1 MNRTQ
6 PKTRRPRG
14 ADPDEAQLQRVR
26 TALARRYAV
35 ERIVGQGGMATVYLA
50 KDLRHRRKVAVKVLD
65 AGLSSALRAD
75 RFLQEIE
82 FAARLHHPHILPL
95 YDSGKAGPF
104 LFYVMPYVAGESLRT
119 RLYHGG
125 PLPVQEALRVVRDV
139 ADALACAHDAQV
151 LHRDI
156 KPDNVML
163 SGRHALVMD
172 FGVAKALSQAG
183 SRKELTTHGIT
194 VGTPRYMAPEQ
205 AAGDPS
211 IDHRADIYAVGI
223 VAYELIAGRPPIEAE
238 TPQATLAA
246 QVTEIPRPLESVV
259 PDVPQAVA
267 DIVMRCLEKD
277 PAARWQSA
285 EDLLAHVEDQV
296 TPSGVSAA
304 TQALQGAVRRTTPST
319 VGVGIAAALTLLGAV
334 IFAPVL
340 RVSGLPGP
348 TPALH
353 TQLTSMGGVRGAEI
367 SPNGEFL
374 ALVTDSNVF
383 VQDLHGGTTLRLAA
397 RDPAAGSRVTTMR
410 WSPDGSEL
418 LLVERDSASRETA
431 VAYPRLGGAPR
442 TLPVRGQA
450 AWSPD
455 GGRIAWWHDD
465 SPIHLLDLTTGRVD
479 SVRLP
484 APGVI
489 GYRQA
494 GDWSPD
500 GRFIALSSVSSDAT
514 TRYTIWTVAVDGSGL
529 QCVVDAP
536 VAVRSP
542 RWAEDGRALYY
553 LHDAESGAQVRKIG
567 LDDRGRARRVPRV
580 LQRDLAVPGQL
591 SVSADGAA
599 LVLTRVQRWSDL
611 WLAIGDR
618 GRRPVSFTD
627 RRRVGSASAA
637 RRIEASP
644 GGAWLAYADDG
655 DGGAE
660 IVLIATGDE
669 SPARRIAVGGRLR
682 SAEFAWSPDARSLAV
697 LTDVSDTTRVRI
709 VDLDG
714 AVRTLPY
721 ADVGAEVHWAPGSRL
736 LVQGAGGRV
745 FHLVDPED
753 ASARPLVIN
762 DSLGWMSHAAVAPD
776 GRRVAVYW
784 NRSGRAGV
792 WVVSPHDGSQTLVLS
807 GAPYRPVGWS
817 HGSDLVYV
825 LDRDSGRLL
834 LVPAAGGLPAEIG
847 ALPFPHAACSLRE
860 RGATIALA
868 CSVPREATDAWMV
881 EGFDPEVD
889 RR

>member
-1 MNRTQ
+1 VRTR
-6 PKTRRPRG
+6 KT
-14 ADPDEAQLQRVR
+14 DPDEVQLQRVR

-65 AGLSSALRAD
+65 AGLSSALRGD

-104 LFYVMPYVAGESLRT
+104 LFYVMPYVSGESLRA
-119 RLYHGG
+119 RLYRSG

-139 ADALACAHDAQV
+139 ADALGCAHDAEV
-151 LHRDI
+151 IHRDI

-211 IDHRADIYAVGI
+211 IDHRADIYALGI

-246 QVTEIPRPLESVV
+246 QVTEIPRPLERVV

-267 DIVMRCLEKD
+267 DIVMRCLEKA
-277 PAARWQSA
+277 PADRWQSA
-285 EDLLAHVEDQV
+285 EELLAQLEAHVA
-296 TPSGVSAA
+296 PSGVSAA
-304 TQALQGAVRRTTPST
+304 TQALQGAMRRTTHST
-319 VGVGIAAALTLLGAV
+319 VGVGIVAALALLGAV
-334 IFAPVL
+334 VFAPVL
-340 RVSGLPGP
+340 RVSGLPAP

-353 TQLTSMGGVRGAEI
+353 TQLTSVGNVQIAEI
-367 SPNGEFL
+367 APNGEFL
-374 ALVTDSNVF
+374 ALVTDSTVL
-383 VQDLHGGTTLRLAA
+383 VQDLQGGTTLRLAA
-397 RDPAAGSRVTTMR
+397 RDPAAESRVTTVR
-410 WSPDGSEL
+410 WSPDGSEFL
-418 LLVERDSASRETA
+418 VVERDSTFLETA

-442 TLPVRGQA
+442 TLPVRGYA

-455 GGRIAWWHDD
+455 GTRIAWWHDD
-465 SPIHLLDLTTGRVD
+465 SPIHLLDLTTGVLD
-479 SVRLP
+479 SVPLP
-484 APGVI
+484 TPDAI
-489 GYRQA
+489 GYRQE

-500 GRFIALSSVSSDAT
+500 GRFIAFSSVSPDAT
-514 TRYTIWTVAVDGSGL
+514 PRYTLWTVAEDGSQL
-529 QCVVDAP
+529 HCVVDAA

-542 RWAEDGRALYY
+542 RWAENGRALYY
-553 LHDAESGAQVRKIG
+553 LHEAESGSEVRKIG
-567 LDDRGRARRVPRV
+567 LDAKGRARRVPRV
-580 LQRDLAVPGQL
+580 LQRGLAAPGQL
-591 SVSADGAA
+591 SVSTDGAT

-611 WLAIGDR
+611 WLAVGDR
-618 GRRPVSFTD
+618 GQRPVPFAD
-627 RRRVGSASAA
+627 RRRVGSASAE
-637 RRIEASP
+637 RWVEASP

-660 IVLIATGDE
+660 IVVVATGDDA
-669 SPARRIAVGGRLR
+669 PPRRIAVGGRLR
-682 SAEFAWSPDARSLAV
+682 SAQVAWSPDGRALAV
-697 LTDVSDTTRVRI
+697 LTDVFDTARVRI

-714 AVRTLPY
+714 AVRTLAH
-721 ADVGAEVHWAPGSRL
+721 ADVGTELRWAPGPRL
-736 LVQGAGGRV
+736 LVQGAGGRG

-753 ASARPLVIN
+753 GSAHPLVTN

-776 GRRVAVYW
+776 GRTVAVHW

-792 WVVSPHDGSQTLVLS
+792 WVVSPHDGSQSLVLS
-807 GAPYRPVGWS
+807 GAAYRPVGWS
-817 HGSDLVYV
+817 HGGDLVYV
-825 LDRDSGRLL
+825 LDRDTGTLL
-834 LVPAAGGLPAEIG
+834 LVPSEGGLPAEIG
-847 ALPFPHAACSLRE
+847 TLPFPDAECTLRE
-860 RGATIALA
+860 RGGTIALA
-868 CSVPREATDAWMV
+868 CTVPRNATDAWMI
-881 EGFDPEVD
+881 ERFDPEAE
-889 RR
+889 RRIGG